1 MNRRTRTV
9 VAGLAALALAGIGIG
24 PAAADPASPENGCHG
39 YYTTLAKEQSGDR
52 GIQGTAIGGRGNS
65 DGDPSNGQ
73 AHSAAGRGATL
84 QAFLATACGK

>member
-1 MNRRTRTV
+1 MKRRARRV
-9 VAGLAALALAGIGIG
+9 VCLATLALAGVGVG
-24 PAAADPASPENGCHG
+24 PAGADPASPENGCHG

-65 DGDPSNGQ
+65 DGDPTNGQ

-84 QAFLATACGK
+84 QAFLAAACGK